1 MACVRRTITG
11 VNANGSMSLGDLR
24 QFIASLDGLPDEASV
39 RARVSFRK
47 HLRSVTV
54 EEDDIGFSDYM
65 KAVGRES
72 AEGVAPRAENATGDA
87 TEPRASR
94 DSRKVRQVKQTAAS

>member
-1 MACVRRTITG
+1 MKRTITG

-47 HLRSVTV
+47 NLRSVTV
-54 EEDDIGFSDYM
+54 EEEDVGFSDYM
-65 KAVGRES
+65 RAVGS
-72 AEGVAPRAENATGDA
+72 DGAEAEAGRSTERTGEQA
-87 TEPRASR
+87 SSR
-94 DSRKVRQVKQTAAS
+94 DSRKVRQVKQTTSS

>member
-1 MACVRRTITG
+1 MKRTITG

-47 HLRSVTV
+47 NLRSVTV
-54 EEDDIGFSDYM
+54 EEEDLGFSDYM
-65 KAVGRES
+65 KAVGPQGGEAS
-72 AEGVAPRAENATGDA
+72 KPTEKAAEGRD
-87 TEPRASR
+87 SR
-94 DSRKVRQVKQTAAS
+94 DSRKVRQVKQTASS

>member
-1 MACVRRTITG
+1 MKRTITG

-47 HLRSVTV
+47 NLRSVTV
-54 EEDDIGFSDYM
+54 EEEDVGFSDYM
-65 KAVGRES
+65 RAVGS
-72 AEGVAPRAENATGDA
+72 DGAEATGAGAGAANSTDRQAAPRE
-87 TEPRASR
+87 SR

>member
-1 MACVRRTITG
+1 MKRTITG

-47 HLRSVTV
+47 NLRSVTV
-54 EEDDIGFSDYM
+54 EEEDVGFRDYM
-65 KAVGRES
+65 RAVGS
-72 AEGVAPRAENATGDA
+72 DGAEGATAGAASSTDTQAAPRG
-87 TEPRASR
+87 SR
-94 DSRKVRQVKQTAAS
+94 DSRKVRQVKQTTSS

>member
-1 MACVRRTITG
+1 MACVKRTITG

-47 HLRSVTV
+47 NLRSVTV
-54 EEDDIGFSDYM
+54 EEEDVGFSDYM
-65 KAVGRES
+65 RAVGS
-72 AEGVAPRAENATGDA
+72 DGAEATGAGAANSTDRQAAPRE
-87 TEPRASR
+87 SR
-94 DSRKVRQVKQTAAS
+94 DSRKVRQVKQTTSS